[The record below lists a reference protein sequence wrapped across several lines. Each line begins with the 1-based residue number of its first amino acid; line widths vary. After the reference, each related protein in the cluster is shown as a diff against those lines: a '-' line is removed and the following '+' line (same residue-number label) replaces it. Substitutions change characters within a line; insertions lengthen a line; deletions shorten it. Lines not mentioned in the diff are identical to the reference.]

1 MTVIRLA
8 VTHACENWTLSV
20 QDINNLLVFEIQ
32 ILRKVF
38 GRVQYKEGWR
48 IRRNNELRKLM
59 RGENIVKCV
68 KRAKSQMGRG
78 DGILREWKT

>member
-1 MTVIRLA
+1 MTVIRLV
-8 VTHACENWTLSV
+8 VTLVCDNWTLSI
-20 QDINNLLVFEIQ
+20 QDINNSLVFEIQ

-38 GRVQYKEGWR
+38 GPVQCKEGWR
-48 IRRNNELRKLM
+48 IRRNNKLQKLM